1 MVISMKQ
8 IHRWLAWLMCLV
20 TLVGTLALPVGAQSA
35 PDLTKPVSLTVHH
48 VYNPSGENIPLT
60 GVEFSLYLVAKMGQ
74 GGALTAEPA
83 FSRYVTGGS
92 QADWEKTLNRLISDF
107 PAGVTPVDKAKTDK
121 NGDAVFPSEGK
132 TLVPGLYYVPGT
144 KTVKN
149 GWIYTTSPFLVSL
162 PNYFDGQWVYA
173 QQVNAKSSREAD
185 ITDIEVVKVWKDSCH
200 PKRRP
205 EEITVTLLCDGEIA
219 DLDDAVVT
227 LSKDN
232 NWKYTWSD
240 LDATCEWTV
249 TEERVKGYNN
259 PKVKKNGTIITVT
272 NTCNRPEHPRGGK
285 LPQTGQ
291 LWWPVPVLLLA
302 GLVLVIVGLLRRK
315 EDNYEA

>member
-1 MVISMKQ
+1 MLLSL
-8 IHRWLAWLMCLV
+8 LALV
-20 TLVGTLALPVGAQSA
+20 SALALPVGAQSA
-35 PDLTKPVSLTVHH
+35 PDLTKPVSLTIH
-48 VYNPSGENIPLT
+48 YANQDGSERIALSG
-60 GVEFSLYLVAKMGQ
+60 VKFSLYLVARMGQ
-74 GGALTAEPA
+74 GGALTAEPGFENYIFGNSA
-83 FSRYVTGGS
+83 
-92 QADWEKTLNRLISDF
+92 ADWKKTRDMLQSNF

-121 NGDAVFPSEGK
+121 NGDATFPSGSGK
-132 TLVPGLYYVPGT
+132 LVPGLYYIPGT
-144 KTVKN
+144 KTEKK
-149 GWIYTTSPFLVSL
+149 GWVYTTLPFLVSL
-162 PNYFDGQWVYA
+162 PNYFNNEWVYA
-173 QQVNAKSSREAD
+173 QQVNAKSSREGTETD
-185 ITDIEVVKVWKDSCH
+185 ITVIKVWKDSCH

-232 NWKYTWSD
+232 NWKYTWRD

-249 TEERVKGYNN
+249 TEERVKDYNN

>member
-1 MVISMKQ
+1 MKRIQ
-8 IHRWLAWLMCLV
+8 RVSALLLSLLALV
-20 TLVGTLALPVGAQSA
+20 SALALPVGAQSA

-48 VYNPSGENIPLT
+48 VYNPSGENIPLA

-92 QADWEKTLNRLISDF
+92 QADWEKTLNRLASNF
-107 PAGVTPVDKAKTDK
+107 PAGVAPVDKAKTDK

-132 TLVPGLYYVPGT
+132 NLVPGLYYVSKT

-173 QQVNAKSSREAD
+173 QQVNAKSRREAD

-200 PKRRP
+200 PERRP
-205 EEITVTLLCDGEIA
+205 KKITVTLLCNGEIA

-240 LDATCEWTV
+240 LDATCDWTV
-249 TEERVKGYNN
+249 TEEQVQGYNK
-259 PKVKKNGTIITVT
+259 PEMKKDGNIITVT
-272 NTCNRPEHPRGGK
+272 NTCNRPDRPKGSK

>member
-1 MVISMKQ
+1 MKRIQ
-8 IHRWLAWLMCLV
+8 RVSALLLSLLALV
-20 TLVGTLALPVGAQSA
+20 SALALPVGAQSA
-35 PDLTKPVSLTVHH
+35 PDLKEKVSLTIH
-48 VYNPSGENIPLT
+48 YANQDGSKPIALSG
-60 GVEFSLYLVAKMGQ
+60 VKFSLYLVAKMGQ

-92 QADWEKTLNRLISDF
+92 QADWEKTLNKLISDF

-132 TLVPGLYYVPGT
+132 NLVPGLYYVRDT

-173 QQVNAKSSREAD
+173 QQVNAKSRREAD

-272 NTCNRPEHPRGGK
+272 NTCNRPDHPRGGK

>member
-1 MVISMKQ
+1 M
-8 IHRWLAWLMCLV
+8 
-20 TLVGTLALPVGAQSA
+20 
-35 PDLTKPVSLTVHH
+35 
-48 VYNPSGENIPLT
+48 
-60 GVEFSLYLVAKMGQ
+60 
-74 GGALTAEPA
+74 
-83 FSRYVTGGS
+83 
-92 QADWEKTLNRLISDF
+92 
-107 PAGVTPVDKAKTDK
+107 
-121 NGDAVFPSEGK
+121 
-132 TLVPGLYYVPGT
+132 
-144 KTVKN
+144 
-149 GWIYTTSPFLVSL
+149 
-162 PNYFDGQWVYA
+162 
-173 QQVNAKSSREAD
+173 
-185 ITDIEVVKVWKDSCH
+185 
-200 PKRRP
+200 
-205 EEITVTLLCDGEIA
+205 TLLCDGEIA

>member
-1 MVISMKQ
+1 M
-8 IHRWLAWLMCLV
+8 
-20 TLVGTLALPVGAQSA
+20 
-35 PDLTKPVSLTVHH
+35 
-48 VYNPSGENIPLT
+48 
-60 GVEFSLYLVAKMGQ
+60 
-74 GGALTAEPA
+74 
-83 FSRYVTGGS
+83 
-92 QADWEKTLNRLISDF
+92 
-107 PAGVTPVDKAKTDK
+107 DKAKTDK

-132 TLVPGLYYVPGT
+132 NLVPGLYYVRDT

-173 QQVNAKSSREAD
+173 QQVNAKSRREAD

-227 LSKDN
+227 LSKSN

-272 NTCNRPEHPRGGK
+272 NTCNRPDHPRGGK
-285 LPQTGQ
+285 LPQTRSA
-291 LWWPVPVLLLA
+291 LVA
-302 GLVLVIVGLLRRK
+302 GSGAAAGGTGAGDCGSSAPERG
-315 EDNYEA
+315 